1 MLFLVEMIC
10 QMPENEGVF
19 SISPARKFF
28 LTRKKCFL
36 LMLAIFSLNSSN
48 VFR

>member
-1 MLFLVEMIC
+1 MLFLIEMIC

-28 LTRKKCFL
+28 LVRKN
-36 LMLAIFSLNSSN
+36 IFY
-48 VFR
+48 